1 MATITSL
8 KFDIASKWDGSAVK
22 QAQGDIKMLNQELR
36 ATNNA
41 RIRVRVDLDD
51 TKFHEDM
58 RRLDNATRNKAT
70 EIKLDVDTAHAEAQI
85 ARVARDRTID
95 LRVDSHGLGDE
106 MVRITNHF
114 GNASNSASNFG
125 NQASSSGRMA
135 HLAMMAFAASLIALP
150 GLINLVSSALLVGLA
165 GSVVA
170 VGAIILRN
178 NEEIRAG
185 WEHLKNDGIQIFKE
199 AAAPMKDE
207 FVGALDAIH
216 DRMWQLKGTFND
228 VFANAAPLIR
238 PMTDS
243 ILDLVTNALPG
254 MNDAL
259 RNSRPVIDG
268 LHQGMANFG
277 TSISN
282 MFRNIGSKAEAFGMM
297 LNLTFTHIGIMMDNF
312 SVASMQMADS
322 GTRSWGA
329 LLTSFNSLI
338 KGMLDGFVGF
348 TNNAGEPFAKFVEF
362 LGFQLGDV
370 FRKLMPLLGDIVRIF
385 SEKML
390 PALERLVPVAITFLE
405 EGIKGLLPAM
415 DGLMPIVAA
424 IADGFATILE
434 WLTPASPVILGVAAA
449 FWAVNAALAMNP
461 IVAITIAV
469 IALVSGIVY
478 LATKTQ
484 FFQTIWENTWNFVK
498 SVSSAVWG
506 WITATWND
514 TVSEVTGAWDA
525 VKGFFSA
532 SWEVIKTTAMSIWNN
547 MKQAWHDFV
556 SMLQIVWDTVT
567 APFRAAFDAWWFA
580 VRMTVAVV
588 VTAIR
593 VAWEGLTAALRAAWD
608 IFSAPFQAAWDF
620 LWNGTKA
627 AASGIWDWVQ
637 AKWDQFLNTVR
648 AIWDAVSGALSAAW
662 NAVWSAIRDA
672 AAAIWDWIQAKWDQI
687 LNQIKA
693 ILQAQAD
700 FIRQI
705 WDACWAWVRDKAAQI
720 WDSIQAKWD
729 AFTGFIRTIL
739 QNVVDWITDKWGAIW
754 NWVSDKATAVW
765 DFIST
770 KFTEF
775 KDGVI
780 KTVEGIVER
789 VGEVWNGV
797 VEKFSAPVRRVKE
810 IWNDIAGP
818 LKLPT
823 FNLAEGGAVG
833 DQPPAISRAQG
844 GPVWGAGTTT
854 SDSVP
859 ARLSRDEHVWTARE
873 VAAAGGHKKVEALR
887 QEALAGGL
895 AGGGAVEWMWAR
907 VQEMNQGMQ
916 LTSSYRNTSDYHGQG
931 KAIDVSN
938 GSDDT
943 PQMQSVANS
952 IANQWGGQT
961 LELIHSPFGNNIKN
975 GRSVGDGF
983 GFYGAGTMGEHRNH
997 VHWAVDG
1004 PLDGRAGGP
1013 IGGGQFVDPKMLKM
1027 IDDTIA
1033 KINKERELQL
1043 MEHRERQRFVN
1054 QVQAS
1059 RAASGKDLFA
1069 GLGSDIPWNGF
1080 DPNSAEMVKQL
1091 EAKKAAMMAAA
1102 SSADLGP
1109 ITANAIE
1116 HAREIANA
1124 AKERNLGKRGAKI
1137 GTATALVESNLRMLA
1152 NNAVPES
1159 LNFPHEGLGSD
1170 HDSIGLFQQRS
1181 AGWGTVAQRMNARA
1195 SAGMF
1200 FNALQG
1206 FDWQSMEDGA
1216 AAQRVQRSAYP
1227 GRYSERMGQAQ
1238 GIVDQVYAKG
1248 TMSAQKG
1255 FALTG
1260 ENGPE
1265 IVRFNGGEEVH
1276 SFDEIIAAIK
1286 NEAIG
1291 NTNQIIDRFTQDI
1304 NAAIDR
1310 LGGVHEQ
1317 ALTSLTNALSAEVK
1331 SFVAQAIEGQ
1341 AVNTQELTSKLELQL
1356 RNFVEGAL
1364 QQHGLS
1370 MDMKVELPNGTSAT
1384 PQQIADAFRSQ
1395 VFPELQRFIEQRV
1408 GTRN

>member
-8 KFDIASKWDGSAVK
+8 KFDIASKWDGSAVR

-41 RIRVRVDLDD
+41 RIRVRVDMDD

-58 RRLDNATRNKAT
+58 RRLDNATRNRAT
-70 EIKLDVDTAHAEAQI
+70 EIKVDADTGPAEAAI
-85 ARVARDRTID
+85 ARAARDRRMQID
-95 LRVDSHGLGDE
+95 VDYDRGVFDQ
-106 MVRITNHF
+106 ITAGFHQSSAAANHF
-114 GNASNSASNFG
+114 GQTASH
-125 NQASSSGRMA
+125 SGRMA
-135 HLAMMAFAASLIALP
+135 KIAMAVFAASLVALP
-150 GLINLVSSALLVGLA
+150 GLINLVSSALMVGLA
-165 GSVVA
+165 GSIVA
-170 VGAIILRN
+170 VGLIAQRN
-178 NEEIRAG
+178 NEQIRAG

-199 AAAPMKDE
+199 ASSVMVDE
-207 FVGALDAIH
+207 FVGALDMIH
-216 DRMWQLKGTFND
+216 DRLWEVK
-228 VFANAAPLIR
+228 PLINEAFSHGQHLIK
-238 PMTDS
+238 PLTAAV
-243 ILDLVTNALPG
+243 LDLATNAMPG

-259 RNSRPVIDG
+259 RNAGPVVEG
-268 LHQGMANFG
+268 LRQGFANFG
-277 TSISN
+277 TSVSN
-282 MFRNIGSKAEAFGMM
+282 MFRHLSTESGAFGMM
-297 LNLTFTHIGIMMDNF
+297 LNLTFTHIGIMMENF
-312 SVASMQMADS
+312 GLASAQMADS

-405 EGIKGLLPAM
+405 QGIKGLLPAFE
-415 DGLMPIVAA
+415 GLMPIVAA
-424 IADGFATILE
+424 VADGFATILE
-434 WLTPASPVILGVAAA
+434 WLTPASPIILGVAAA

-461 IVAITIAV
+461 VVAITIAV

-484 FFQTIWENTWNFVK
+484 FFQTVWESTWNFVK
-498 SVSSAVWG
+498 GVANAVWG

-514 TVSEVTGAWDA
+514 TVSEVTTAWDA

-556 SMLQIVWDTVT
+556 SALQIVWDTVT
-567 APFRAAFDAWWFA
+567 APFRIAFDAWWFA

-593 VAWEGLTAALRAAWD
+593 VAWEGVLAALRAAWD

-627 AASGIWDWVQ
+627 VASGIWDWVQ
-637 AKWDQFLNTVR
+637 GKWDQFLNTIR
-648 AIWDAVSGALSAAW
+648 AIWDIVSGALSAAW

-687 LNQIKA
+687 LNGIKA
-693 ILQAQAD
+693 NLQAQAD

-705 WDACWAWVRDKAAQI
+705 WDAAWSWVRDKAAQI
-720 WDSIQAKWD
+720 WDSIQQKWD
-729 AFTGFIRTIL
+729 MFLGFVRTIL
-739 QNVVDWITDKWGAIW
+739 QSAIDWITQKWEAIW
-754 NWVSDKATAVW
+754 NWVSEKVSAIWESLKKKFEEIKSGIVET
-765 DFIST
+765 IS
-770 KFTEF
+770 
-775 KDGVI
+775 
-780 KTVEGIVER
+780 GIVER
-789 VGEVWNGV
+789 VGEVWNGI
-797 VEKFSAPVRRVKE
+797 VEKFAAPVRRVKE
-810 IWNDIAGP
+810 IWNGIAEP

-823 FNLAEGGAVG
+823 FNLAEGGPVG
-833 DQPPAISRAQG
+833 DGPPVARATG
-844 GPVWGAGTTT
+844 GPVWGAGTAT
-854 SDSVP
+854 SDSIP
-859 ARLSRDEHVWTARE
+859 ARLSNGEHVWTAAE
-873 VAAAGGHKKVEALR
+873 VNAAGGHEKVKSLR
-887 QEALAGGL
+887 AEALAGGL

-916 LTSSYRNTSDYHGQG
+916 LTSSYRGTNDYHGQG

-938 GSDDT
+938 GSDST
-943 PQMQSVANS
+943 PGMRTVATN

-961 LELIHSPFGNNIKN
+961 LELIHSPFNNNIKD

-983 GFYGAGTMGEHRNH
+983 GFYGAGTMGQHRNH
-997 VHWAVDG
+997 VHWAVPG

-1013 IGGGQFVDPKMLKM
+1013 IGGSGGVDPKMLKM

-1033 KINKERELQL
+1033 KINKERDMQL

-1059 RAASGKDLFA
+1059 RSARGEDLFR
-1069 GLGSDIPWNGF
+1069 GLGSDIPWHGF

-1091 EAKKAAMMAAA
+1091 EAKKSAMMA
-1102 SSADLGP
+1102 SAGGDLGP
-1109 ITANAIE
+1109 LTKNAME
-1116 HAREIANA
+1116 HAREISNA
-1124 AKERNLGKRGAKI
+1124 AKARNLGKRGAKI
-1137 GTATALVESNLRMLA
+1137 GTATGLVESNLRILA
-1152 NNAVPES
+1152 NHAVPES
-1159 LNFPHEGLGSD
+1159 LNYYHEGVGSD
-1170 HDSIGLFQQRS
+1170 HDSVGIFQQRP
-1181 AGWGTVAQRMNARA
+1181 GWGTVAQRMNARA
-1195 SAGMF
+1195 SADMF
-1200 FNALQG
+1200 FNALTQ
-1206 FDWQSMEDGA
+1206 FNWQAMEDGA

-1227 GRYSERMGQAQ
+1227 GKYSERMGQAQ

-1248 TMSAQKG
+1248 TQSAQKG
-1255 FALTG
+1255 YAFVG
-1260 ENGPE
+1260 ESGPE

-1310 LGGVHEQ
+1310 LGGVHEA
-1317 ALTSLTNALSAEVK
+1317 ALTSLTNSLSAEVK

-1341 AVNTQELTSKLELQL
+1341 HVNTQELTSKLELQL

-1364 QQHGLS
+1364 AQHGVS